1 MGRGIWRGAAPRI
14 AVAGLATALLWAG
27 PAAARQAARPPLS
40 AYGALPS
47 RELVQ
52 VSPSGDRLAFIT
64 VVGEQRQLAVIDLAT
79 EAVLGAV
86 GVGLTK
92 VRDLEWIDD
101 TRVLVTTSSTET
113 LPQIGLDQTEVFI
126 GQIFNVSIGRVV
138 QMLARSRALFPALM
152 SSVRIR
158 PGDDQPDLYV
168 RAYSFEAPRALDLYR
183 VDADT
188 GAARQAEAMHRAVD
202 DFILGDDGRSLARSV
217 YDERDKTWRLQ
228 LRQDGR
234 FQETWSVTAPLDP
247 PGLVGLGMTGDSV
260 IVAADRP
267 DLHREGREDA
277 EFFDVNLASGVW
289 RPVRFDF
296 DPDSLLFHPVTRRLI
311 GASRLEDEGRRYAFA
326 DEAAGLLWD
335 TVDQSFPDGSPT
347 LVSWSDDL
355 RTAVVFTSGPGDSGA
370 YHLLDLDTA
379 QMLLA
384 GRAYRDIPSDQV
396 APVQPMSFAAA
407 DGLALHGYLTTPAG
421 LDARNLPLVVLAHGG
436 PAARDVLEFDWWAQA
451 MASRGYAVLQ
461 VNFRGSTGYGEAF
474 LEAGYGEWGRKMQTD
489 LSDGVRHLVA
499 QGIVDP
505 DRVCIVGASYG
516 GYAALAGPTL
526 DPGVYRC
533 AVSVAGVS
541 DLRAM
546 VDYEADRGERRDN
559 SAVRYWNR
567 FMGGDGPGD
576 RSLDARSPA
585 RQAALAD
592 APILLIHGRDDT
604 VVPYS
609 QTTAMAAALRRAG
622 KPHEVVALAGEDH
635 WLSRAETRQQML
647 AATVAFLQTNNPA
660 D

>member
-1 MGRGIWRGAAPRI
+1 M
-14 AVAGLATALLWAG
+14 
-27 PAAARQAARPPLS
+27 
-40 AYGALPS
+40 
-47 RELVQ
+47 
-52 VSPSGDRLAFIT
+52 
-64 VVGEQRQLAVIDLAT
+64 
-79 EAVLGAV
+79 
-86 GVGLTK
+86 
-92 VRDLEWIDD
+92 
-101 TRVLVTTSSTET
+101 
-113 LPQIGLDQTEVFI
+113 
-126 GQIFNVSIGRVV
+126 
-138 QMLARSRALFPALM
+138 
-152 SSVRIR
+152 
-158 PGDDQPDLYV
+158 
-168 RAYSFEAPRALDLYR
+168 
-183 VDADT
+183 
-188 GAARQAEAMHRAVD
+188 
-202 DFILGDDGRSLARSV
+202 
-217 YDERDKTWRLQ
+217 
-228 LRQDGR
+228 
-234 FQETWSVTAPLDP
+234 
-247 PGLVGLGMTGDSV
+247 
-260 IVAADRP
+260 
-267 DLHREGREDA
+267 
-277 EFFDVNLASGVW
+277 
-289 RPVRFDF
+289 
-296 DPDSLLFHPVTRRLI
+296 
-311 GASRLEDEGRRYAFA
+311 
-326 DEAAGLLWD
+326 
-335 TVDQSFPDGSPT
+335 
-347 LVSWSDDL
+347 
-355 RTAVVFTSGPGDSGA
+355 
-370 YHLLDLDTA
+370 
-379 QMLLA
+379 
-384 GRAYRDIPSDQV
+384 
-396 APVQPMSFAAA
+396 
-407 DGLALHGYLTTPAG
+407 
-421 LDARNLPLVVLAHGG
+421 
-436 PAARDVLEFDWWAQA
+436 
-451 MASRGYAVLQ
+451 
-461 VNFRGSTGYGEAF
+461 NFRGSTGYGEAF